1 MLLLTTADHHLYK
14 LGIPNKVENLKSF
27 SYPTYIDL
35 IWDHTQEALDYCI
48 TFITNSSLVD
58 EICHITE
65 NTIRWNRSST
75 SQPAFIYH
83 VAVTARGTTVDKGP
97 PSNSITDSFYSIG
110 EN

>member
-1 MLLLTTADHHLYK
+1 MD
-14 LGIPNKVENLKSF
+14 NLKSF

-58 EICHITE
+58 EICLITE
-65 NTIRWNRSST
+65 NTIRWNRTST
-75 SQPAFIYH
+75 NQKAFVYQI
-83 VAVTARGTTVDKGP
+83 AVTARGIVDKGP
-97 PSNSITDSFYSIG
+97 PSNSVTASFYSIG